1 MWQYNQ
7 QIEPPAPFLDLIVHH
22 PQASS
27 ESRTVAAKLDTGAD
41 VSAIPQQIAE
51 ELALIPV
58 RTIVVE
64 GYDGTKTTIDTYIV
78 IVQIGKTRF
87 RNVEVILIPDDHAL
101 LGRDLLNFFYTKLN
115 GPALTLELSLSA

>member
-7 QIEPPAPFLDLIVHH
+7 QIEPPAPFLELTIHH
-22 PQASS
+22 PQIASQ
-27 ESRTVAAKLDTGAD
+27 SRTIAAKLDTGAD
-41 VSAIPQQIAE
+41 VSAIPQQIATA
-51 ELALIPV
+51 LALIPA
-58 RTIVVE
+58 RTILVE
-64 GYDGTKTTIDTYIV
+64 GYDGTQSTIDTYIV

-115 GPALTLELSLSA
+115 GPALTLALSLSA